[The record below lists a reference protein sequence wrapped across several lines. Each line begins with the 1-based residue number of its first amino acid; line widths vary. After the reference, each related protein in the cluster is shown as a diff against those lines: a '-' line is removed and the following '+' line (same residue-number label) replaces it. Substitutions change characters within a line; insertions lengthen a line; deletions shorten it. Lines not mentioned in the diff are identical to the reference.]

1 MKANEKVL
9 KILGQFALEG
19 NLIEIKSNTEGHIN
33 STFISTFQKGEEIT
47 KYTHQMV
54 NDVVFPHPQEVME
67 NIQAVTSH
75 IRTKLVQQGA
85 DRIDKRCLQL
95 IPTKN
100 GLFFTKDDEG
110 KLWRTYRYIDGVRTF
125 SVLKDTN
132 DAYLLGGA
140 IGTFALQL
148 SDFDGEK
155 LHVTIADFHDMGV
168 RYRQLETAMRDNKAK
183 RLGLVTEELEFLKE
197 NQKRGMVLTDELKKG
212 NLPVRVTHNDTK
224 MNNVLFDEVT
234 GEAMCVI
241 DLDTVMSGT
250 CLFDTGDMIRTG
262 TCTAAEDEQDLSKVQ
277 FDSTLFRALI
287 QGYFEKAKGFL
298 TEKERSLIAES
309 GRNITQIMAVRFLTD
324 YLNGDVYYHIDRPNH
339 NLDRAR
345 NQIALIKDMDR
356 QWKIIEETMQEIF
369 S

>member
-19 NLIEIKSNTEGHIN
+19 KLVGIKGNTEGHIN
-33 STFISTFQKGEEIT
+33 STFISTYQKGNEIT

-54 NDVVFPHPQEVME
+54 NDAVFPHPQEVME

-75 IRTKLVQQGA
+75 IRTKLIKQGA
-85 DRIDKRCLQL
+85 DHIDKRCLQL
-95 IPTKN
+95 IPTKT
-100 GLFFTKDDEG
+100 GDFFTTDEDG
-110 KLWRTYRYIDGVRTF
+110 KLWRTYRYIDGVKTF
-125 SVLKDTN
+125 SVLSDARA
-132 DAYLLGGA
+132 AYLLGGA

-148 SDFDGEK
+148 SDFDGGK
-155 LHVTIADFHDMGV
+155 LHVTIPDFHDMGV

-183 RLGLVTEELEFLKE
+183 RVDSVTEELEFLKK
-197 NQKRGMVLTDELKKG
+197 NQDRGKILTDELKRGK
-212 NLPVRVTHNDTK
+212 LPVRVTHNDTK

-250 CLFDTGDMIRTG
+250 CLFDTGDMVRTG
-262 TCTAAEDEQDLSKVQ
+262 TCTAAEDEQDLGKVH
-277 FDSTLFRALI
+277 FDITLFHSLI
-287 QGYFEKAKGFL
+287 RGYYEKAKAFL